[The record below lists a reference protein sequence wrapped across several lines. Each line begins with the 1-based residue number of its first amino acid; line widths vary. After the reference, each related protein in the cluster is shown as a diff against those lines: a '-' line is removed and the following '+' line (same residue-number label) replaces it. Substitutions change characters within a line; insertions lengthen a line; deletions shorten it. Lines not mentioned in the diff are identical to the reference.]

1 MARAGNKRTDRL
13 IDLAEKTKTVATSTE
28 ERRTTKRLDYDALVA
43 MILLTPEGEKSAP
56 ILLRAKDI
64 SRGGI
69 RVVGR
74 HHAESGRMGAVQL
87 VRSNG
92 QVALIGIL
100 VQHCQHLDGSTGYE
114 MGLQFAPLPA
124 GLSPDDFLDDQRMKL
139 LDPLLRGNIEE

>member
-1 MARAGNKRTDRL
+1 MFGAGNKRTDRL
-13 IDLAEKTKTVATSTE
+13 IDLAEKTKTVATPTE

-43 MILLTPEGEKSAP
+43 LILLTPEGEKTAP

-74 HHAESGRMGAVQL
+74 QQVESGQSGAVQL

-92 QVALIGIL
+92 QVALIGIR
-100 VQHCQHLDGSTGYE
+100 VQHCERLDGSTGYE
-114 MGLQFAPLPA
+114 LGLQFAPLPA
-124 GLSPDDFLDDQRMKL
+124 GLSPDDFLDDQRLKL

>member
-1 MARAGNKRTDRL
+1 MAGAGDKHTDRL
-13 IDLAEKTKTVATSTE
+13 IDLAAATTTTEAPSE
-28 ERRTTKRLDYDALVA
+28 ERRTTKRLEYDALVA
-43 MILLTPEGEKSAP
+43 IILLTPEGEKADA

>member
-1 MARAGNKRTDRL
+1 MFGAGNKRTDRL
-13 IDLAEKTKTVATSTE
+13 IDLAEKTKTVATPTE
-28 ERRTTKRLDYDALVA
+28 ERRTTK
-43 MILLTPEGEKSAP
+43 

-74 HHAESGRMGAVQL
+74 QQVVEGRMGAVQL

-92 QVALIGIL
+92 QVALIGIR
-100 VQHCQHLDGSTGYE
+100 VQHCERLDGSTGYE

-124 GLSPDDFLDDQRMKL
+124 GLSPDDFLDDQNMKL